1 MIIGVLRIQLHIP
14 LSSSLKEKRRH
25 LNALKSRIRSSF
37 NASVA
42 EVGDQEKWQ
51 RSEVAIACI
60 GMTRPVVD
68 SVMAGIVTAVE
79 SFDGVQVVDHEMELI
94 G

>member
-1 MIIGVLRIQLHIP
+1 MIVGVLRIQLHIP
-14 LSSSLKEKRRH
+14 SSSSLKEKRRH

-42 EVGDQEKWQ
+42 EVGGQEKWQ
-51 RSEVAIACI
+51 RSEVAVACV
-60 GMTRPVVD
+60 GMTRQVVD
-68 SVMAGIVTAVE
+68 SVLARIVAAVE
-79 SFDGVQVVDHEMELI
+79 SFDGLQVVDYETELI

>member
-1 MIIGVLRIQLHIP
+1 MIVGVLRIQLHIP
-14 LSSSLKEKRRH
+14 SSSSLKEKRRR

-42 EVGDQEKWQ
+42 EVGGQEKWQ
-51 RSEVAIACI
+51 RSEVAVACV
-60 GMTRPVVD
+60 GMTRQVVD
-68 SVMAGIVTAVE
+68 SMLARIVQAVE
-79 SFDGVQVVDHEMELI
+79 SFDGLQVIDHEMELI